1 VPTPWPALLSSLR
14 RCRSRFAS
22 PAVALTKE
30 REEEHAPRRSR
41 DLHAGNDAC
50 ALHLIML
57 RLPNDEEDEWERAA
71 AAVALATA
79 RPRPSPAASSGGDE
93 VAAAFG
99 SLRIMPPPPPADN
112 GGAFERPSNGE
123 GVSAATA
130 SAVASQ
136 LDPVLV
142 SCLENPRERLS
153 MLQFE
158 DQIVRF
164 VKNPR
169 CVRAQ
174 RP

>member
-1 VPTPWPALLSSLR
+1 
-14 RCRSRFAS
+14 
-22 PAVALTKE
+22 
-30 REEEHAPRRSR
+30 
-41 DLHAGNDAC
+41 
-50 ALHLIML
+50 ML

-71 AAVALATA
+71 AAVALAAA
-79 RPRPSPAASSGGDE
+79 RPRPTPAAASGGDE
-93 VAAAFG
+93 ITAAFG

-112 GGAFERPSNGE
+112 GGAFERPNDGE

-130 SAVASQ
+130 SAVAAQ

-169 CVRAQ
+169 CIHVAVTYRSEW
-174 RP
+174 